1 MELNDIYKLY
11 APYIVRL
18 ELFPDL
24 KKIKDQNIKLDLS
37 SPMHI
42 SGTGFFI
49 GNYLVTNFHI
59 FKNVLSI
66 ISDVPYQLWTF
77 LYNTRI
83 IPSDIFCKSENTPIT
98 DLMIGAFKYEKNE
111 ILSSR
116 TGYYSE
122 DIYNDYIILHFNRV
136 NIDPEQLEEITLS
149 NGQTIKTFKNV
160 TYKPL
165 EFLSGNHV
173 KIGNEVCFFGY
184 PFGKENLSL
193 HKGIISSI
201 YKKNDVTVYQIDG
214 NINNGHSGGPLI
226 DVKTGK
232 IIGIVSRKEN
242 GFTDYFKKIKS
253 QINAKGVCSDCLK
266 TLISQMERSA
276 NVGIGYAFSSDRI
289 ADNLMML
296 SEYEDN

>member
-1 MELNDIYKLY
+1 MDLNDIFKLY

-18 ELFPDL
+18 ELFPDF
-24 KKIKDQNIKLDLS
+24 KKIKDQNIKLDPS
-37 SPMHI
+37 NPTHI

-59 FKNVLSI
+59 FKTVLSI
-66 ISDVPYQLWTF
+66 INEVPYQLWTF

-83 IPSDIFCKSENTPIT
+83 IPSDVFCKSENIPTT

-116 TGYYSE
+116 TGYYSD

-160 TYKPL
+160 AYKPL
-165 EFLSGNHV
+165 EFLSDSQV

-276 NVGIGYAFSSDRI
+276 NVGIGYAFSSDNI

-296 SEYEDN
+296 SRYEDN